1 MTLVAGLSGSIDLVV
16 TQASTA
22 AAVGS
27 GLVEGLSTPTMLALM
42 EGAAIAA
49 VDGHLDE
56 GASTVGTRVDIEH
69 LAPTPVGMRVVARA
83 TLEAIEG
90 RRLTFVV
97 QAADEV
103 GEIGRGTHVRYLVD
117 SATFAERLRN
127 RAAT

>member
-1 MTLVAGLSGSIDLVV
+1 MALVAGLSGSIDLVV

-56 GASTVGTRVDIEH
+56 GASTVGTAVDIEH
-69 LAPTPVGMRVVARA
+69 LAPTPVGMRVVAQA
-83 TLEAIEG
+83 TLEAVEG
-90 RRLTFVV
+90 RRLTFAVR
-97 QAADEV
+97 AADEV
-103 GEIGRGTHVRYLVD
+103 GEIGRGTHVRFVVD

>member
-69 LAPTPVGMRVVARA
+69 LAPTPVGMRVVAQA

-103 GEIGRGTHVRYLVD
+103 GEIGRGTHERYLVD